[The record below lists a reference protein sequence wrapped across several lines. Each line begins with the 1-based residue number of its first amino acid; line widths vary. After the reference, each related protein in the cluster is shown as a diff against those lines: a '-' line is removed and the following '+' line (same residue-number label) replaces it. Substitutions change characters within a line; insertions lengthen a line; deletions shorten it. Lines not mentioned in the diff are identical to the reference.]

1 MRTSLYVHVPF
12 CVVKCG
18 YCDFNSY
25 AIDDGEVHDRFLAA
39 LDAELEL
46 AAPPRRPYTVFV
58 GGGTP
63 THLSEARFER
73 LFEILRRHVDLD
85 RAAEVTVECNPES
98 LTKAKAAIARAAG
111 VRRASVGA
119 QSFDD
124 ARLRWLDRAHDAE
137 GTRRAVTAL
146 RDAGFENVSL
156 DLIFA
161 VPGQSTTDWDVELDH
176 ALALAP
182 EHLSCYSLT
191 FERGTRLGRD
201 LEDGRV
207 TPADESV
214 DAAMFSRTRERLAAA
229 GFTAYEISNFAG
241 RGGPSL
247 HNDHYWL
254 QGDYLGVGPGAATHL
269 SGWRGTNLK
278 VVERWADSIERG
290 LLPTGEAEMLPL
302 RRRLGEAMWLGLR
315 RSAGVDLAA
324 LATRLAIDVQAELG
338 ELLRGLEAQGFL
350 ERDGAA
356 VRLTGRG
363 LLVADAITSQF
374 LGR

>member
-1 MRTSLYVHVPF
+1 
-12 CVVKCG
+12 
-18 YCDFNSY
+18 
-25 AIDDGEVHDRFLAA
+25 
-39 LDAELEL
+39 
-46 AAPPRRPYTVFV
+46 
-58 GGGTP
+58 
-63 THLSEARFER
+63 
-73 LFEILRRHVDLD
+73 
-85 RAAEVTVECNPES
+85 
-98 LTKAKAAIARAAG
+98 
-111 VRRASVGA
+111 
-119 QSFDD
+119 
-124 ARLRWLDRAHDAE
+124 
-137 GTRRAVTAL
+137 
-146 RDAGFENVSL
+146 
-156 DLIFA
+156 
-161 VPGQSTTDWDVELDH
+161 LDH

-254 QGDYLGVGPGAATHL
+254 QGDYVGVGPGAATHL

-278 VVERWADSIERG
+278 VVERWSDSIERG
-290 LLPTGEAEMLPL
+290 LLPTGEAETLPV

-324 LATRLAIDVQAELG
+324 LATRLAIDVEAELG
-338 ELLRGLEAQGFL
+338 ELLRELEAQGFL
-350 ERDGAA
+350 EREGNA